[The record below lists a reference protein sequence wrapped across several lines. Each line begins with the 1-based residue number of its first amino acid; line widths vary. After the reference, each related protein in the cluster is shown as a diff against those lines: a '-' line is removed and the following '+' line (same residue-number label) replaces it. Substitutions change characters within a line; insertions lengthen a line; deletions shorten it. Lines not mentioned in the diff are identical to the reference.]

1 MQLYS
6 ICAIIMY
13 MSSTQLTIRT
23 DEATK
28 TAIAQFAKKL
38 GLSTSAFVMAAARE
52 AMENGRVTLSAPL
65 EPTPY
70 LKEII
75 EETEQDI
82 AEGKNIQTFDNPDD
96 LVSHLRSL

>member
-1 MQLYS
+1 
-6 ICAIIMY
+6 

-38 GLSTSAFVMAAARE
+38 GLSTSAFVMAATRE

-75 EETEQDI
+75 EEAEQDI
-82 AEGKNIQTFDNPDD
+82 AEGKNILKFDNPDD

>member
-1 MQLYS
+1 
-6 ICAIIMY
+6 
-13 MSSTQLTIRT
+13 MSSTQLTICT

-38 GLSTSAFVMAAARE
+38 GLSTSAFVMAATRE

-75 EETEQDI
+75 EEAEQDI

>member
-1 MQLYS
+1 
-6 ICAIIMY
+6 

-28 TAIAQFAKKL
+28 TAITQFAKKL

-75 EETEQDI
+75 KEAEQDI

>member
-1 MQLYS
+1 
-6 ICAIIMY
+6 

-38 GLSTSAFVMAAARE
+38 GLSTSAFVMAATRE

-75 EETEQDI
+75 EEAEQDI
-82 AEGKNIQTFDNPDD
+82 AEGKNIQTFENPDD

>member
-1 MQLYS
+1 
-6 ICAIIMY
+6 

-75 EETEQDI
+75 AEAEQDI

>member
-1 MQLYS
+1 MRYN
-6 ICAIIMY
+6 Y
-13 MSSTQLTIRT
+13 VMSSTQLTIRT

-75 EETEQDI
+75 EEAEQDI
-82 AEGKNIQTFDNPDD
+82 AEGKNIQTFDNPDE

>member
-1 MQLYS
+1 
-6 ICAIIMY
+6 

-75 EETEQDI
+75 EEAEQDI

>member
-1 MQLYS
+1 
-6 ICAIIMY
+6 

-38 GLSTSAFVMAAARE
+38 GLSTSAFVVAAARE

-75 EETEQDI
+75 EEAEQDI

>member
-1 MQLYS
+1 
-6 ICAIIMY
+6 

-70 LKEII
+70 LKGII
-75 EETEQDI
+75 EEAEQDI

>member
-1 MQLYS
+1 MVLYLR
-6 ICAIIMY
+6 Y
-13 MSSTQLTIRT
+13 NHHMSSTQLTIRT

-75 EETEQDI
+75 EEAERDI

>member
-1 MQLYS
+1 
-6 ICAIIMY
+6 

-75 EETEQDI
+75 EEAEQDI
-82 AEGKNIQTFDNPDD
+82 AEGKNIQTFENPDD

>member
-1 MQLYS
+1 MRYNHF
-6 ICAIIMY
+6 

-75 EETEQDI
+75 EEAERDI

>member
-1 MQLYS
+1 
-6 ICAIIMY
+6 

-28 TAIAQFAKKL
+28 TAITQFAKKL

-75 EETEQDI
+75 AEVEQDI
-82 AEGKNIQTFDNPDD
+82 AEGKNIQTFDSPDD

>member
-1 MQLYS
+1 
-6 ICAIIMY
+6 

-75 EETEQDI
+75 KEVEQDI

>member
-1 MQLYS
+1 
-6 ICAIIMY
+6 

-38 GLSTSAFVMAAARE
+38 GLSTSAFVMAAVRE

>member
-1 MQLYS
+1 
-6 ICAIIMY
+6 

-82 AEGKNIQTFDNPDD
+82 AEGKNIQTFENPDD

>member
-1 MQLYS
+1 
-6 ICAIIMY
+6 

-75 EETEQDI
+75 EAAERDI

>member
-1 MQLYS
+1 MRYNHH
-6 ICAIIMY
+6 

-75 EETEQDI
+75 AEAERDI

>member
-1 MQLYS
+1 
-6 ICAIIMY
+6 

-96 LVSHLRSL
+96 LVSHLQSL

>member
-1 MQLYS
+1 MVLYLR
-6 ICAIIMY
+6 Y
-13 MSSTQLTIRT
+13 NHHMSSTQLTIRT

-28 TAIAQFAKKL
+28 TAIAHFAKKL

-75 EETEQDI
+75 EEAERDI

>member
-1 MQLYS
+1 
-6 ICAIIMY
+6 

-28 TAIAQFAKKL
+28 TAITQFAKKL
-38 GLSTSAFVMAAARE
+38 GLSTRAFVIAAARE

-75 EETEQDI
+75 EEVEQDI
-82 AEGKNIQTFDNPDD
+82 AEGKNIR
-96 LVSHLRSL
+96 HLITRMT

>member
-1 MQLYS
+1 
-6 ICAIIMY
+6 

>member
-1 MQLYS
+1 
-6 ICAIIMY
+6 

-75 EETEQDI
+75 EEAERDI
-82 AEGKNIQTFDNPDD
+82 AEGKNIQTFDNPND

>member
-1 MQLYS
+1 
-6 ICAIIMY
+6 

-75 EETEQDI
+75 EEAEQDI
-82 AEGKNIQTFDNPDD
+82 AEGKNIQTFDNPDE

>member
-1 MQLYS
+1 
-6 ICAIIMY
+6 

-38 GLSTSAFVMAAARE
+38 GLSTSAFVMAATRE
-52 AMENGRVTLSAPL
+52 AMENGRVTLNAPL

-75 EETEQDI
+75 EETERDI

>member
-1 MQLYS
+1 
-6 ICAIIMY
+6 

-75 EETEQDI
+75 EEAEQDI
-82 AEGKNIQTFDNPDD
+82 AERKNIQTFDNPDD

>member
-1 MQLYS
+1 
-6 ICAIIMY
+6 

-75 EETEQDI
+75 EEVERDI
-82 AEGKNIQTFDNPDD
+82 AEGKNIQTFENPDD

>member
-1 MQLYS
+1 
-6 ICAIIMY
+6 

-38 GLSTSAFVMAAARE
+38 GLSTSAFVIAAARE

-75 EETEQDI
+75 AEVEQDI

>member
-1 MQLYS
+1 
-6 ICAIIMY
+6 

-23 DEATK
+23 DDATK

-75 EETEQDI
+75 EEAEQDI

>member
-1 MQLYS
+1 
-6 ICAIIMY
+6 
-13 MSSTQLTIRT
+13 MSNTQLTIRT

-75 EETEQDI
+75 TEAEQDI

-96 LVSHLRSL
+96 LVSHLQSL

>member
-1 MQLYS
+1 MVLYLR
-6 ICAIIMY
+6 Y
-13 MSSTQLTIRT
+13 NHHMSSTQLTIRT

-38 GLSTSAFVMAAARE
+38 GLSTSAFVMAATRE

-75 EETEQDI
+75 EEAERDI

>member
-1 MQLYS
+1 
-6 ICAIIMY
+6 

-75 EETEQDI
+75 EETERDI

>member
-1 MQLYS
+1 
-6 ICAIIMY
+6 

-38 GLSTSAFVMAAARE
+38 GISTSAFVMAAARE

-75 EETEQDI
+75 EEAERDI

>member
-1 MQLYS
+1 
-6 ICAIIMY
+6 

-75 EETEQDI
+75 AEAERDI

>member
-1 MQLYS
+1 
-6 ICAIIMY
+6 

-75 EETEQDI
+75 EKAERDI

>member
-1 MQLYS
+1 
-6 ICAIIMY
+6 

-38 GLSTSAFVMAAARE
+38 GLSTSAVVMAATRE

-75 EETEQDI
+75 EEAEQDI

>member
-1 MQLYS
+1 M
-6 ICAIIMY
+6 
-13 MSSTQLTIRT
+13 
-23 DEATK
+23 
-28 TAIAQFAKKL
+28 
-38 GLSTSAFVMAAARE
+38 
-52 AMENGRVTLSAPL
+52 TLSAPL

-75 EETEQDI
+75 EEAEQDI

>member
-1 MQLYS
+1 
-6 ICAIIMY
+6 

-28 TAIAQFAKKL
+28 TAIVQFAKKL

-75 EETEQDI
+75 KEAEQDI